1 MEKEQMI
8 FYMGVLKGM
17 CASTDDGDAK
27 GALETSIGIIGQL
40 IQGYQLVKPEA
51 PTEEKETN
59 EVDEIIEE

>member
-40 IQGYQLVKPEA
+40 IQGYQLVKPE
-51 PTEEKETN
+51 EKETN